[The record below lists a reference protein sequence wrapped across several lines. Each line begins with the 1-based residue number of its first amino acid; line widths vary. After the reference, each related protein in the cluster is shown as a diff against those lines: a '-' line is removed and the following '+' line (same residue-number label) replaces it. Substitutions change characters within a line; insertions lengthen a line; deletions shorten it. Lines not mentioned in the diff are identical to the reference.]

1 MNDRAGSETAFVV
14 LVPEAEARVAALRQR
29 HDPAAADG
37 VPAHI
42 TVLYPFMA
50 RALVTAD
57 VLARAGAA
65 LRGLEA
71 FDFQLSQPRRFAD
84 VSWLTPTPAA
94 PFVALTEALVR
105 AFPAFPPFGGAH
117 DPIVPHL
124 TVARG
129 DEPTLQQADAEL
141 RAILHEHGP
150 VDAHCSHLSLLAKAG
165 SRWREWQRL
174 PLDPPATAG
183 AGPR

>member
-1 MNDRAGSETAFVV
+1 MNDRGASETAFVV

-29 HDPAAADG
+29 HDPAAALG

-50 RALVTAD
+50 RSLITAG

-65 LRGLEA
+65 LRGLGA
-71 FDFQLSQPRRFAD
+71 FDFHLSQPRRFAD
-84 VSWLTPTPAA
+84 VSWLAPTPAD

-105 AFPAFPPFGGAH
+105 AFPAFLPFGGVH
-117 DPIVPHL
+117 DHVVPHL

-129 DEPTLQQADAEL
+129 DEPTLQQADADL
-141 RAILHEHGP
+141 RAILHEQGP

-165 SRWREWQRL
+165 NGWHEWQRL
-174 PLDPPATAG
+174 PLDPPATEG